1 MNSKTSEKPS
11 APSDHSE
18 VDPEIVRQAIRVRA
32 EGIKR
37 REVER
42 AFNRLEAYGTLT
54 TEQRQIIT
62 QMATTITD
70 EILTAP
76 ESMLA
81 NASEYDPE
89 TVRIAIE
96 LFDPDGK
103 RWE

>member
-1 MNSKTSEKPS
+1 MNPKSSSPQ
-11 APSDHSE
+11 SDHDE
-18 VDPEIVRQAIRVRA
+18 IDPEIVRQAIRVRA
-32 EGIKR
+32 EDIKR

-42 AFNRLEAYGTLT
+42 AFNRLEACGTFT

-81 NASEYDPE
+81 KASESDPE
-89 TVRIAIE
+89 AVRIAIE
-96 LFDPDGK
+96 LFHPDGK
-103 RWE
+103 RRE